1 VDDLVDRLAIR
12 RGQHAITNNDD
23 RTETMTGTA
32 VVFSGLDWAVVAAYF
47 VVNTAICVW
56 CALQKEKNTE
66 DYFLASRSAGWI
78 LIGSSIFASN
88 IGAEHLIGL
97 AGSGAD
103 SGMAFAHWELHSYLV
118 LVLGWVFAPFYLRAK
133 IFTTPEFLEKRY
145 TPATRTVLSGIFL
158 VSYILTK
165 ASVTIFAGAFAIQTI
180 LGYQHVNVPLLGE
193 TDFFWFAATSL
204 VVVTGIFVILGGMK
218 SVLWTEAMHVP
229 VLLAGSTVLLIV
241 GLGQIG
247 GMDALRAAN
256 PETIHLWRPLSTTA
270 ETQGFPGFLF
280 DPSATPW
287 LGVLLCSPIIG
298 LWYWCTD
305 QYIVQRVLTGKSLRE
320 SRRGTIFAAYL
331 KLAPLFIFLLPGMI
345 AVALYKQGAPGF
357 ETIGDNPQ
365 GAFPVLVSSLLP
377 VGLRGLVLAGML
389 SALMSALASLFNST
403 ATLFTVDFYK
413 RLRPQ
418 SSEKQLVFVGRIA
431 TGAVIVLGMLWIP
444 FLQDL
449 GKGQL
454 YTYLQLVQSLLA
466 PSIAAVFMLGI
477 FAHGV
482 TPKSG
487 LVGIITGFVIGMA
500 RLIFQA
506 LHEVKHVEWPSFIQ
520 TLVDINWLYFSFLLF
535 VFTCAVIFIVS
546 MFTPKAPEA
555 QIAGLTYSSV
565 TKEMTAEDRESFGFW
580 EIFHTVVIVGIIL
593 GIYIYFW

>member
-1 VDDLVDRLAIR
+1 
-12 RGQHAITNNDD
+12 
-23 RTETMTGTA
+23 MTGTA
-32 VVFSGLDWAVVAAYF
+32 VSFSALDWTVVGLYF
-47 VVNTAICVW
+47 AVNTGICIW
-56 CALQKEKNTE
+56 CALMKEKDTT
-66 DYFLASRSAGWI
+66 DYFLASRSAGWF

-97 AGSGAD
+97 AGAGAS
-103 SGMAFAHWELHSYLV
+103 SGMAFAHWELHSYMV
-118 LVLGWVFAPFYLRAK
+118 LILGWVFAPFYLRAK

-145 TPATRTVLSGIFL
+145 TPATRTFLSLIFF

-180 LGYQHVNVPLLGE
+180 LGYQHVEVPLLGE
-193 TDFFWFAATSL
+193 TDFFWFAAFSL
-204 VVVTGIFVILGGMK
+204 VVITGAFVVLGGMK

-229 VLLAGSTVLLIV
+229 VLLTGSAVLLVV
-241 GLGQIG
+241 GLIQVG
-247 GMDALRAAN
+247 GLDALRAAN
-256 PETIHLWRPLSTTA
+256 PETIHLWRPLSTTP

-280 DPSATPW
+280 DPSNTPW
-287 LGVLLCSPIIG
+287 LGVLLASPIIG

-305 QYIVQRVLTGKSLRE
+305 QYIVQRVLTARNLKE
-320 SRRGTIFAAYL
+320 ARRGTMFAGYL
-331 KLAPLFIFLLPGMI
+331 KLTPVFIFLLPGMI
-345 AVALYKQGAPGF
+345 AVALFKQGTPGF
-357 ETIGDNPQ
+357 ESIGTSPQ
-365 GAFPVLVSSLLP
+365 GAFPVLVSNLLP

-418 SSEKQLVFVGRIA
+418 STEKHLVFVGRLA
-431 TGAVIVLGMLWIP
+431 TAAVILLGMAWIP

-477 FAHGV
+477 FSNGV
-482 TPKSG
+482 TPRSG
-487 LVGIITGFVIGMA
+487 MIGIVAGFVIGMS
-500 RLIFQA
+500 RLVLQAMHEMYGFQ
-506 LHEVKHVEWPSFIQ
+506 WPGLVQDF
-520 TLVDINWLYFSFLLF
+520 VDINWLYFSFLLF
-535 VFTCAVIFIVS
+535 AFTCLLIFAVS
-546 MFTPKAPEA
+546 MVTPKATPE
-555 QIAGLTYSSV
+555 QLAGLTYSSV
-565 TKEMTAEDRESFGFW
+565 SREQSADDRLSYGFW
-580 EIFHTVVIVGIIL
+580 EIFHTCVIVAIIA

>member
-1 VDDLVDRLAIR
+1 
-12 RGQHAITNNDD
+12 
-23 RTETMTGTA
+23 MTGTA
-32 VVFSGLDWAVVAAYF
+32 VLFGTIDWAIVALYF
-47 VVNTAICVW
+47 VANTAICIW
-56 CALQKEKNTE
+56 AALKKEKDTT
-66 DYFLASRSAGWI
+66 DYFLASRSAGWF

-97 AGSGAD
+97 AGSGASD
-103 SGMAFAHWELHSYLV
+103 GVAFAHWELHSYLV
-118 LVLGWVFAPFYLRAK
+118 LVLGWVFAPFYLRANV
-133 IFTTPEFLEKRY
+133 FTTPEFLERRY
-145 TPATRTVLSGIFL
+145 TPGTRTFLSFIFL

-180 LGYQHVNVPLLGE
+180 LGYESVNLPLLGE
-193 TDFFWFAATSL
+193 TDFFWFSAFFL
-204 VVVTGIFVILGGMK
+204 VIVTGVFVIAGGMK

-241 GLGQIG
+241 GLQAIG

-256 PETIHLWRPLSTTA
+256 PETIHLWRPLSTTP

-280 DPSATPW
+280 DPSTTPW

-305 QYIVQRVLTGKSLRE
+305 QYIAQRVLTARGLKE
-320 SRRGTIFAAYL
+320 ARRGTIFAAYL
-331 KLAPLFIFLLPGMI
+331 KLAPMFIFLLPGMI

-357 ETIGDNPQ
+357 ESIGAHPQ
-365 GAFPVLVSSLLP
+365 GAFPVLVSNMLP
-377 VGLRGLVLAGML
+377 EGLRGLVLAGML

-413 RLRPQ
+413 RLRPL
-418 SSEKQLVFVGRIA
+418 SSEKHLVSVGRVA
-431 TGAVIVLGMLWIP
+431 TGAVILLGMLWIP

-477 FAHGV
+477 FSSGV

-487 LVGIITGFVIGMA
+487 LVGIVSGFVIGMA
-500 RLIFQA
+500 RLVLQA
-506 LHEVKHVEWPSFIQ
+506 LHETQGIEWPSLIQ
-520 TLVDINWLYFSFLLF
+520 AFVDINWLYFSFLLF
-535 VFTCAVIFIVS
+535 VVTCGLIFAVS
-546 MFTPKAPEA
+546 KFTPRASVA
-555 QIAGLTYSSV
+555 QIAGLTYKSV
-565 TKEMTAEDRESFGFW
+565 SAQQSEEERQSYGFW
-580 EIFHTVVIVGIIL
+580 EVFHTCVIVGIIVA
-593 GIYIYFW
+593 IYIYFW

>member
-1 VDDLVDRLAIR
+1 
-12 RGQHAITNNDD
+12 
-23 RTETMTGTA
+23 MTGTA
-32 VVFSGLDWAVVAAYF
+32 VSFSALDWMVVALYF
-47 VVNTAICVW
+47 VANTAICVW
-56 CALQKEKNTE
+56 CALLKEKDTT
-66 DYFLASRSAGWI
+66 DYFLASRSAGWF

-97 AGSGAD
+97 AGSGAG
-103 SGMAFAHWELHSYLV
+103 SGMAFAHWELHSYLI

-133 IFTTPEFLEKRY
+133 IFTTPEFLERRY
-145 TPATRTVLSGIFL
+145 TPATRTFLSVIFL

-180 LGYQHVNVPLLGE
+180 LGYDVISVPLFGDV
-193 TDFFWFAATSL
+193 DFFWFAALSL
-204 VVVTGIFVILGGMK
+204 VSITGVFVVLGGMK

-229 VLLAGSTVLLIV
+229 VLLIGSAVLLIV
-241 GLGQIG
+241 GLYRIG
-247 GMDALRAAN
+247 GLDALRAAN
-256 PETIHLWRPLSTTA
+256 PETIHLWRPLSTTP

-287 LGVLLCSPIIG
+287 LGVLITSPIIG

-305 QYIVQRVLTGKSLRE
+305 QYIVQRVLTARNLKE
-320 SRRGTIFAAYL
+320 ARRGTLFAGYL
-331 KLAPLFIFLLPGMI
+331 KLAPVFIFLLPGMI
-345 AVALYKQGAPGF
+345 AVALWKQGTPGF
-357 ETIGDNPQ
+357 EAIETNPQ
-365 GAFPVLVSSLLP
+365 GAFPILVSNLLP
-377 VGLRGLVLAGML
+377 VGLKGLVLAGML

-418 SSEKQLVFVGRIA
+418 SSEKHLVTVGRLA
-431 TGAVIVLGMLWIP
+431 TAGVIVLGMAWIP

-466 PSIAAVFMLGI
+466 PSIAAVFMAGI
-477 FAHGV
+477 FFDTV

-487 LVGIITGFVIGMA
+487 LIGISTGFALGMA
-500 RLIFQA
+500 RLILQA
-506 LHEVKHVEWPSFIQ
+506 AHEMYGIQWPGFIRDF
-520 TLVDINWLYFSFLLF
+520 VDLNWLYFSFLLF
-535 VFTCAVIFIVS
+535 VFTCVLIFVVSAV
-546 MFTPKAPEA
+546 TLKAPPEKL
-555 QIAGLTYSSV
+555 AGLTYRTV
-565 TKEMTAEDRESFGFW
+565 TREQLEEDRNSYGFW
-580 EIFHTVVIVGIIL
+580 QIFHTVAILAIIA

>member
-1 VDDLVDRLAIR
+1 
-12 RGQHAITNNDD
+12 
-23 RTETMTGTA
+23 MTGTA
-32 VVFSGLDWAVVAAYF
+32 VTFSSLDWAIVALYF
-47 VVNTAICVW
+47 VANTAICVW
-56 CALQKEKNTE
+56 CALMKERDTT
-66 DYFLASRSAGWI
+66 DYFLASRTAGWF

-118 LVLGWVFAPFYLRAK
+118 LVLGWVFAPFYLRAN
-133 IFTTPEFLEKRY
+133 IFTTPEFLERRY
-145 TPATRTVLSGIFL
+145 TPATRTVLSLIFF

-180 LGYQHVNVPLLGE
+180 LGYQSVQLPVLGE
-193 TDFFWFAATSL
+193 VDFFWFAAFSL
-204 VVVTGIFVILGGMK
+204 VTVTGVFVILGGMK

-229 VLLAGSTVLLIV
+229 VLLTGSIVLLIV
-241 GLGQIG
+241 GLSQIG

-256 PETIHLWRPLSTTA
+256 PATIHLWRPLSTTPA
-270 ETQGFPGFLF
+270 TQGFPGFLF
-280 DPSATPW
+280 DPSSTPW
-287 LGVLLCSPIIG
+287 LGVLLTSPIIG

-305 QYIVQRVLTGKSLRE
+305 QYIVQRVLTAKNLRE
-320 SRRGTIFAAYL
+320 ARRGTMFAAYL
-331 KLAPLFIFLLPGMI
+331 KLTPVFIFLLPGMI
-345 AVALYKQGAPGF
+345 AVALFKQGAPGF
-357 ETIGDNPQ
+357 ESIGANPQ
-365 GAFPVLVSSLLP
+365 GAFPVLVSNLLP

-418 SSEKQLVFVGRIA
+418 SSERHLVLVGRLA
-431 TGAVIVLGMLWIP
+431 TAVVILLGMAWIP

-477 FAHGV
+477 FSRGV
-482 TPKSG
+482 TPHSG
-487 LVGIITGFVIGMA
+487 LIGIVTGFVVGML
-500 RLIFQA
+500 RLVLQA
-506 LHEVKHVEWPSFIQ
+506 MHEMYHIEWPGLVQAF
-520 TLVDINWLYFSFLLF
+520 VDINWLYFSFLLF
-535 VFTCAVIFIVS
+535 VFTCALIFAVS
-546 MFTPKAPEA
+546 AVTKKAPPE
-555 QIAGLTYSSV
+555 QLAGLTYGSV
-565 TKEMTAEDRESFGFW
+565 TQEQDAATRASFGFW
-580 EIFHTVVIVGIIL
+580 EIFHTGVILAIIA

>member
-1 VDDLVDRLAIR
+1 
-12 RGQHAITNNDD
+12 
-23 RTETMTGTA
+23 MTGTA
-32 VVFSGLDWAVVAAYF
+32 VSFGTLDWAIVALYF
-47 VVNTAICVW
+47 VANTAICIW
-56 CALQKEKNTE
+56 CALQKEKNTA
-66 DYFLASRSAGWI
+66 DYFLASRSAGWF

-118 LVLGWVFAPFYLRAK
+118 LVLGWVFAPFYLRARV
-133 IFTTPEFLEKRY
+133 FTTPEFLERRY
-145 TPATRTVLSGIFL
+145 TPGTRTFLSFIFL

-180 LGYQHVNVPLLGE
+180 LGYQTVDLPLFGV
-193 TDFFWFAATSL
+193 TDFFWFSAFFL
-204 VVVTGIFVILGGMK
+204 VIITGVFVVLGGMK

-229 VLLAGSTVLLIV
+229 VLLTGSAVLLFV
-241 GLGQIG
+241 GLGEIG
-247 GMDALRAAN
+247 GLDALKAAN
-256 PETIHLWRPLSTTA
+256 PETVHLWRPLSTTP

-280 DPSATPW
+280 DPSNTPW

-305 QYIVQRVLTGKSLRE
+305 QYIVQRVLTARGLKE
-320 SRRGTIFAAYL
+320 ARRGTIFAAYL
-331 KLAPLFIFLLPGMI
+331 KLAPVFIFLLPGMI
-345 AVALYKQGAPGF
+345 AVALYKQGFPGF
-357 ETIGDNPQ
+357 EGIGDNPQ
-365 GAFPVLVSSLLP
+365 SAFPVLVSNLLP

-413 RLRPQ
+413 RLKPQ
-418 SSEKQLVFVGRIA
+418 SSEQHLVTVGRIA
-431 TGAVIVLGMLWIP
+431 TVGVIVLGMLWIP

-466 PSIAAVFMLGI
+466 PSIAAVFMAGI
-477 FAHGV
+477 FSSYV

-487 LVGIITGFVIGMA
+487 LYGIVAGFVIGML
-500 RLIFQA
+500 RLVLQA
-506 LHEVKHVEWPSFIQ
+506 MHETQGVEWPSLIQ
-520 TLVDINWLYFSFLLF
+520 SFVDVNWLYFSFLLF
-535 VFTCAVIFIVS
+535 VFTCALIWVVS
-546 MFTPKAPEA
+546 QYTPKASPE
-555 QIAGLTYSSV
+555 QLAGLTYSSV
-565 TKEMTAEDRESFGFW
+565 SSAQNAEDRQTYGFW
-580 EIFHTVVIVGIIL
+580 EIFHTCVIVGIIT